1 MTKTVP
7 PTANEIDRLLIDMH
21 RDFAADAD
29 SPVGYDPTDEEIE
42 AAYQEYLQSAGVP
55 TPTASE
61 KLTVGKLVAAAR
73 GDLTPQAFVRRLN
86 ISVGDLKNL
95 ESCEVEIDVARP
107 TDAAKAAA
115 ATMTV
120 PMFTILRALN
130 DAIAKQAS
138 AGSPMMLAA
147 RTSPTEKE

>member
-7 PTANEIDRLLIDMH
+7 PTATEIDRLLIDMH
-21 RDFAADAD
+21 RDFVADAD
-29 SPVGYDPTDEEIE
+29 SPLGYDPTEEEIE
-42 AAYQEYLQSAGVP
+42 AAYQEYLRSAGA
-55 TPTASE
+55 PTATE
-61 KLTVGKLVAAAR
+61 KLTVGKLVAAGR

-107 TDAAKAAA
+107 SDAAKAAA
-115 ATMTV
+115 AKIAV
-120 PMFTILRALN
+120 PMFTILRVLN

-138 AGSPMMLAA
+138 AGSPIMLAA